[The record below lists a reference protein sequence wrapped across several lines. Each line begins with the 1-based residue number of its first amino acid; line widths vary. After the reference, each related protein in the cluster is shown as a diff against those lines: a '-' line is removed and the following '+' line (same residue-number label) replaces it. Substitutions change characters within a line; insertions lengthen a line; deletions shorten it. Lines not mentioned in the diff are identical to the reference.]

1 MCPVPELP
9 ARCGAGARIRLDDI
23 LCDVRRFCSTAA
35 AIGAQ
40 RVLSRRSFCRVGTV
54 LSYFGLLG
62 RLGNAQL
69 INNS

>member
-9 ARCGAGARIRLDDI
+9 ARRGAGAGIRLDDI
-23 LCDVRRFCSTAA
+23 LCDVRRFCRTAA

-40 RVLSRRSFCRVGTV
+40 RVLSRRSF
-54 LSYFGLLG
+54 FGWHGFVIFRSFG